1 MEKYLLVSKKTIL
14 LFLFSLLCAA
24 GAFAQSHEEGI
35 GDKTKQGVTKMH
47 QRNVNAGKRIS
58 KRMTERRQAQNEGRC
73 KQNFK
78 FKDLTIVASYDN
90 YQRKSNLIMTKLNGS
105 GDWIDDLYFSNTA
118 GDKDCGFCIAARSGL
133 RDSLIKVYNK
143 YVEWKKIAEDNNVTS
158 VKKTIPVSLPFG
170 TVYHNDAIKTVS
182 HGYQKDAK
190 PIRFTFCVTEDGAK
204 VIEAKELQN
213 LFPDFLFSDWV
224 YAYLRFGT
232 PEELLSFIEK
242 IDEEAFYKQL
252 KVNSADLFK

>member
-1 MEKYLLVSKKTIL
+1 
-14 LFLFSLLCAA
+14 
-24 GAFAQSHEEGI
+24 
-35 GDKTKQGVTKMH
+35 
-47 QRNVNAGKRIS
+47 
-58 KRMTERRQAQNEGRC
+58 
-73 KQNFK
+73 
-78 FKDLTIVASYDN
+78 
-90 YQRKSNLIMTKLNGS
+90 MTKLNGS